1 MAVALDE
8 MNQLLNTYW
17 DRLDG
22 SQKEGVIEY
31 IKYLLEEKHS
41 ISLSQYNL
49 ELEEGRTAIKLGQF
63 VTQEELEKEALNW

>member
-1 MAVALDE
+1 MAVAVDN
-8 MNQLLNTYW
+8 MNDILITYW
-17 DRLDG
+17 EKLDG
-22 SQKEGVIEY
+22 GQKEGVIEY

-41 ISLSQYNL
+41 ISLTQYNL

>member
-8 MNQLLNTYW
+8 MNKLLNTYW

-41 ISLSQYNL
+41 ISLTQYNL

-63 VTQEELEKEALNW
+63 VTQEELEKEALSW